1 MQRSVYTATVV
12 GAGPAGLAIL
22 GRLLTAKFNDILWID
37 PAFEGGK
44 LNEYQKVPA
53 NTRTSFFIRFMS
65 ECPAYDTFLQ
75 DKDPSLSPLEVF
87 KGLDPNVPPVL
98 SHAYKMCKS
107 LTKNVELK
115 HKNQV
120 ITLRSSVNDLLFKEK
135 ENVWE
140 VTTNDNKKYLTE
152 RVLLAVG
159 SRPRNL
165 PGNTKA
171 VVPLDALVNDD
182 PEELSKFVGPNDVVG
197 VIGSSHSSI
206 LALKH
211 LEQLPAPPKA
221 IHCFYREPIRY
232 AVHTD
237 KGIVYDNLGLKG
249 QAAGWA
255 KNHLEAGKS
264 KLIQMHWM
272 KDEQTEKEIYK
283 KFFDQCN
290 KLAVTIGFERN
301 PLPTIR
307 LQSSGGAV
315 RNVEKITYDGTDLRI
330 LDGVNSTVPLK
341 NMWGIGIA
349 FPRQLRDL
357 SGDMGND
364 VGIFKFGNAAKVII
378 EQITGTP
385 PAAKL

>member
-1 MQRSVYTATVV
+1 MQNSVYTATVV
-12 GAGPAGLAIL
+12 GAGPGGLAIL
-22 GRLLTAKFNDILWID
+22 GRLLSAKLNQILWID
-37 PAFEGGK
+37 PAFDGGK
-44 LNEYQKVPA
+44 LADYQKVPA
-53 NTRTSFFIRFMS
+53 NTRTSFFLRFMS
-65 ECPAYDTFLQ
+65 ECPAYEIFLQ
-75 DKDPSLSPLEVF
+75 DQDPSLNPLEIF

-98 SHAYKMCKS
+98 TYAHKMCKS

-115 HKNQV
+115 HKTQV
-120 ITLRSSVNDLLFKEK
+120 TSVKSSVNGLLFKER

-140 VTTNDNKKYLTE
+140 VTTKDNKKYLTE
-152 RVLLAVG
+152 RVLLAIG

-165 PGNTKA
+165 SSQGKA
-171 VVPLDALVNDD
+171 LIPFDSLVNDNA
-182 PEELSKFVGPNDVVG
+182 EELAKHVGPNDIVCVL
-197 VIGSSHSSI
+197 GSSHSSI

-211 LEQLPAPPKA
+211 LEKLPNPPKT

-237 KGIVYDNLGLKG
+237 QGIIYDNLGLKG
-249 QAAGWA
+249 QAAAWA

-272 KDEQTEKEIYK
+272 KDEQTEKEIYQK
-283 KFFDQCN
+283 YFGECT

-301 PLPTIR
+301 TLPNIR
-307 LQSSGGAV
+307 FESKEGTV
-315 RNVEKITYDGTDLRI
+315 RDVEKITHDGTNLRI
-330 LDGVNSTVPLK
+330 LEGGVPLK
-341 NMWGIGIA
+341 NIWGIGIA
-349 FPRQLRDL
+349 FPRQLKDL